1 MQRRLEKMAE
11 EEQPKDLNYI
21 PEVILK
27 KRKHSEAWALSK
39 KAQLQKK
46 GFQLRKSKDFI
57 KKPEDF
63 IFEYRN
69 RVSFLNIPPFI
80 LLFSIYEFFN
90 ILLACVLMFVISLN

>member
-1 MQRRLEKMAE
+1 MAE

-46 GFQLRKSKDFI
+46 SFQLRKSKDFI

-69 RVSFLNIPPFI
+69 RVAFLIFKPL
-80 LLFSIYEFFN
+80 LLFCYIHFMNFSTFY
-90 ILLACVLMFVISLN
+90 LLVL

>member
-1 MQRRLEKMAE
+1 MAE

-46 GFQLRKSKDFI
+46 SFQLRKSKDFI

-69 RVSFLNIPPFI
+69 RVAFLNFAI
-80 LLFSIYEFFN
+80 
-90 ILLACVLMFVISLN
+90 